1 MANIEDKLPDNIEG
15 RYFVD
20 SECIDCDACREAAP
34 QNFMRQ
40 QEEGYSYVYKQPED
54 KEEEE
59 ACKEAME
66 GCPVDAIGICCGSS
80 CGCH

>member
-59 ACKEAME
+59 AGKEAME
-66 GCPVDAIGICCGSS
+66 GGPVDAIGICCGSS

>member
-1 MANIEDKLPDNIEG
+1 MANVEDKLPENVEG

-20 SECIDCDACREAAP
+20 SECIDCDSCRETAP

-40 QEEGYSYVYKQPED
+40 QEEGYSYVYKQPEN
-54 KEEEE
+54 EEEE
-59 ACKEAME
+59 KDCQEAME

>member
-1 MANIEDKLPDNIEG
+1 MADIELKLAENVEG

-34 QNFMRQ
+34 DNFTRQ
-40 QEEGYSYVYKQPED
+40 QEEGYSYVYKQPENQ
-54 KEEEE
+54 EEEE
-59 ACKEAME
+59 SCVKAME

>member
-1 MANIEDKLPDNIEG
+1 MADIADKLEENVDG

-34 QNFMRQ
+34 NNFTRE
-40 QEEGYSYVYKQPED
+40 QEQGYSYVYKQPED
-54 KEEEE
+54 EQEEIECM
-59 ACKEAME
+59 AALE